1 MTGAK
6 LKEFYFI
13 PNSQNNFQSTF
24 SILIWQPPF
33 FLLNIDWKLVG
44 ELGKKRYFILFCTV
58 KTTKLVKVVCW
69 IVFDLSVDYKCFSV
83 PYTRIKNKEMSDY
96 YFRYTQF
103 GWVFYEPPLMKTEVF
118 FQIYPTCECVI
129 NVKSIDLSTNF
140 SIFQI
145 CKIDQ
150 IFNTCQISQICCVC
164 HICQICQIFQIFHMY
179 QIIYIS

>member
-1 MTGAK
+1 
-6 LKEFYFI
+6 
-13 PNSQNNFQSTF
+13 
-24 SILIWQPPF
+24 
-33 FLLNIDWKLVG
+33 
-44 ELGKKRYFILFCTV
+44 
-58 KTTKLVKVVCW
+58 
-69 IVFDLSVDYKCFSV
+69 
-83 PYTRIKNKEMSDY
+83 MSDY

-164 HICQICQIFQIFHMY
+164 HICQICQIFKSFTCIKSFTFLKFITSLRYQKSVKFVKSIKVFKYFKFVKYIWFDKSKMSNFLNLSKFSIRHSGQSYHFSIISCICQNSQICKKKLSNFTY
-179 QIIYIS
+179 QLDLLNLHIRLF